1 MRSLL
6 FFEPVMPGKKTYWLA
21 RRRQTRVFLGPI
33 YWSKGRYVFAA
44 GEEGGELDGN
54 ALSEILEFINDRMA
68 DHVKRGGKARF

>member
-6 FFEPVMPGKKTYWLA
+6 FFDPVTLPGKKTYWLA
-21 RRRQTRVFLGPI
+21 RRRQTRVFLGAV
-33 YWSKGRYVFAA
+33 YWKKGRYVFAA
-44 GEEGGELDGN
+44 GEECLDGN